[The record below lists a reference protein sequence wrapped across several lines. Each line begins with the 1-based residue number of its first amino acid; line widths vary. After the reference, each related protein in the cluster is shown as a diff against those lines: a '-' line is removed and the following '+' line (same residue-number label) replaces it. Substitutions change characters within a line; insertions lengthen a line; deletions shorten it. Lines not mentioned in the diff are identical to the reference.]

1 MQSKKKNEQTG
12 ITVLYCRLSRD
23 DGGDGDSNSIVNQK
37 MILLQYAKEHR
48 FPNPTFF
55 VDDGYS
61 GTNFDRPGFQAML
74 AEIEAGRVA
83 VCCTKDLSRLGRNSS
98 LTGLYINFTFP
109 KYNVRYIAI
118 NDHFDTIDPNS
129 TDSDIAGIKNW
140 FNEFFAKD
148 TSRKVRSAHRIR
160 GTSGE
165 PLSQPPYGYM
175 KSPEN
180 KKKWIIDSEAAAVVK
195 DIFKMTL
202 EGKGAETI
210 ARILQEKKVLVPMAY
225 WQSKG
230 LPRGGKKTQPNP
242 YKWCKTTVSK
252 ILAQQE
258 YCGDIINFKTC
269 SKSFKNKTRYANP
282 EDKWAIFKN
291 VHEPIIDREV
301 FEQVQK
307 LIGKTRRRNPKPE
320 NWERNM
326 FCDLLY
332 CADCGRKLW
341 FNIKHDKEDIPF
353 FMCGNYHGNRGT
365 CSSTHYLRADAI
377 EQVVMMEL
385 RRLSKCLCD
394 DEESFAML
402 LADKTNADILKEK
415 KHIEGE
421 LQKCI
426 VRSEQVAEL
435 CIKCYEDNVSGKLS
449 DEMFMRF
456 SGKYE
461 TERLELKEK
470 ISAYRKRLSEVE
482 EMQLG
487 KEKFI
492 AAVRKFMQMDKLT
505 APLLR
510 ELIARID
517 VYEVTGTGKNR
528 KQMIKI
534 HYKFVGYLELPS
546 LGSRYNYREET
557 RKGVAVE
564 YVPNARSA

>member
-1 MQSKKKNEQTG
+1 M
-12 ITVLYCRLSRD
+12 
-23 DGGDGDSNSIVNQK
+23 
-37 MILLQYAKEHR
+37 
-48 FPNPTFF
+48 
-55 VDDGYS
+55 
-61 GTNFDRPGFQAML
+61 
-74 AEIEAGRVA
+74 
-83 VCCTKDLSRLGRNSS
+83 
-98 LTGLYINFTFP
+98 
-109 KYNVRYIAI
+109 
-118 NDHFDTIDPNS
+118 
-129 TDSDIAGIKNW
+129 
-140 FNEFFAKD
+140 
-148 TSRKVRSAHRIR
+148 
-160 GTSGE
+160 
-165 PLSQPPYGYM
+165 
-175 KSPEN
+175 
-180 KKKWIIDSEAAAVVK
+180 
-195 DIFKMTL
+195 IFK
-202 EGKGAETI
+202 
-210 ARILQEKKVLVPMAY
+210 
-225 WQSKG
+225 
-230 LPRGGKKTQPNP
+230 
-242 YKWCKTTVSK
+242 
-252 ILAQQE
+252 
-258 YCGDIINFKTC
+258 D
-269 SKSFKNKTRYANP
+269 
-282 EDKWAIFKN
+282 

-377 EQVVMMEL
+377 EQVVTLEL

-394 DEESFAML
+394 DEESFAAL
-402 LADKTNADILKEK
+402 LARKTNSDILKEK
-415 KHIEGE
+415 KHLESE
-421 LQKCI
+421 LQKCLM
-426 VRSEQVAEL
+426 RSEQVSEL

-456 SGKYE
+456 SNKYE
-461 TERLELKEK
+461 TERLDLKEK
-470 ISAYRKRLSEVE
+470 ISAYRKRLSEVD

-510 ELIARID
+510 ELIDRID

-546 LGSRYNYREET
+546 LARQHNYREET

-564 YVPNARSA
+564 YVPNALPA

>member
-1 MQSKKKNEQTG
+1 M
-12 ITVLYCRLSRD
+12 
-23 DGGDGDSNSIVNQK
+23 
-37 MILLQYAKEHR
+37 
-48 FPNPTFF
+48 
-55 VDDGYS
+55 
-61 GTNFDRPGFQAML
+61 
-74 AEIEAGRVA
+74 
-83 VCCTKDLSRLGRNSS
+83 
-98 LTGLYINFTFP
+98 
-109 KYNVRYIAI
+109 
-118 NDHFDTIDPNS
+118 
-129 TDSDIAGIKNW
+129 
-140 FNEFFAKD
+140 
-148 TSRKVRSAHRIR
+148 
-160 GTSGE
+160 
-165 PLSQPPYGYM
+165 
-175 KSPEN
+175 
-180 KKKWIIDSEAAAVVK
+180 
-195 DIFKMTL
+195 
-202 EGKGAETI
+202 
-210 ARILQEKKVLVPMAY
+210 
-225 WQSKG
+225 
-230 LPRGGKKTQPNP
+230 
-242 YKWCKTTVSK
+242 
-252 ILAQQE
+252 
-258 YCGDIINFKTC
+258 
-269 SKSFKNKTRYANP
+269 
-282 EDKWAIFKN
+282 
-291 VHEPIIDREV
+291 
-301 FEQVQK
+301 QK

-377 EQVVMMEL
+377 EQVVMLEL

-435 CIKCYEDNVSGKLS
+435 CIKCYEDNVSGKLT

-461 TERLELKEK
+461 AERLELKEK
-470 ISAYRKRLSEVE
+470 ISAYRKRLSEVN

-492 AAVRKFMQMDKLT
+492 AAVRNFMQMNKLT

-510 ELIARID
+510 ELIDRID

-546 LGSRYNYREET
+546 LGNRRNYREET

-564 YVPNARSA
+564 YVPNTQSA